1 MDISKLLNVL
11 AIPVLLLFAWLFSS
25 NKKVI
30 NWRVIIWGLIIE
42 TVFAIFVFVLP
53 VGVQVFMVINYIVNG
68 VLDSATYG
76 TQFVFGRLA
85 IGPGS
90 TNAAGETSLG
100 FILAFQ
106 SLAVIIFFAA
116 LVGILYYTGIMN
128 WIVKG
133 FSYAFSKLMHIS
145 GAESLCASSSIFVG
159 VEAGLIIRPYLNK
172 MTKSELNTILTA
184 GMATIASSM
193 LAAYIMILKGT
204 FPNIAGHLVS
214 ASIMN
219 IPAAII
225 ISKILCPESEVP
237 ETAGTTAKLEYKKEG
252 SFFEAIIV
260 HANSG
265 VKLAVGI
272 ATLLLAVLG
281 LMALVDKGFVMAGW
295 QINHLFGW
303 TVDWTLKGLLGYA
316 FYPFTLLIGVP
327 FSDAVTAAKLIG
339 ERLILTEVTAFQ
351 DLATVMQSSTPISN
365 RSAVMV
371 TYALTGFAHVASV
384 AIYVGGYIAL
394 APDRIKELS
403 SMGFRALFGA
413 TIACLLT
420 ACFAGLFY
428 MNNSILLGH

>member
-1 MDISKLLNVL
+1 MDTSRLLNFI
-11 AIPVLLLFAWLFSS
+11 AIPAILLFAWLFSS

-42 TVFAIFVFVLP
+42 TVFAVFVFVLP
-53 VGVQVFMVINYIVNG
+53 IGVQVFMVINSIVNG

-85 IGPGS
+85 LGPG
-90 TNAAGETSLG
+90 TTTPTGETSIG

-106 SLAVIIFFAA
+106 SLAVIVFFAA
-116 LVGILYYTGIMN
+116 LVGLLYYTGIMS
-128 WIVKG
+128 WIIKG
-133 FSYAFSKLMHIS
+133 FSYVFSKLMKIS
-145 GAESLCASSSIFVG
+145 GAESLCSSSSIFVG

-172 MTKSELNTILTA
+172 MTKSELNTVLTA

-219 IPAAII
+219 VPAAII

-237 ETAGTTAKLEYKKEG
+237 ETTGTKIKLEYKKES

-303 TVDWTLKGLLGYA
+303 TVDWTLKGLLGYI
-316 FYPFTLLIGVP
+316 FYPFTLLIGIP
-327 FSDAVTAAKLIG
+327 FNDAVTAAKLIG

-351 DLATVMQSSTPISN
+351 DLATVMQSSTPISG

-384 AIYVGGYIAL
+384 AIYVGGYIAI
-394 APDRIKELS
+394 APERIKELS

-420 ACFAGLFY
+420 ACFAGLFF

>member
-1 MDISKLLNVL
+1 
-11 AIPVLLLFAWLFSS
+11 
-25 NKKVI
+25 
-30 NWRVIIWGLIIE
+30 
-42 TVFAIFVFVLP
+42 
-53 VGVQVFMVINYIVNG
+53 
-68 VLDSATYG
+68 
-76 TQFVFGRLA
+76 
-85 IGPGS
+85 
-90 TNAAGETSLG
+90 
-100 FILAFQ
+100 
-106 SLAVIIFFAA
+106 
-116 LVGILYYTGIMN
+116 MN

-225 ISKILCPESEVP
+225 VSKILCPESEVP
-237 ETAGTTAKLEYKKEG
+237 ETAGTTAKLEFKKEG

-316 FYPFTLLIGVP
+316 FYPFTLLIGIP
-327 FSDAVTAAKLIG
+327 FNDAVTAAKLIG

-351 DLATVMQSSTPISN
+351 DLATVMQSSTPISG

-384 AIYVGGYIAL
+384 AIYVGGYVAL
-394 APDRIKELS
+394 APDKMKEMTSL
-403 SMGFRALFGA
+403 GFRALLGA
-413 TIACLLT
+413 TLACLLT
-420 ACFAGLFY
+420 ACFAGLFFS
-428 MNNSILLGH
+428 NNSILLGH

>member
-1 MDISKLLNVL
+1 
-11 AIPVLLLFAWLFSS
+11 
-25 NKKVI
+25 
-30 NWRVIIWGLIIE
+30 
-42 TVFAIFVFVLP
+42 
-53 VGVQVFMVINYIVNG
+53 
-68 VLDSATYG
+68 
-76 TQFVFGRLA
+76 
-85 IGPGS
+85 
-90 TNAAGETSLG
+90 
-100 FILAFQ
+100 
-106 SLAVIIFFAA
+106 
-116 LVGILYYTGIMN
+116 
-128 WIVKG
+128 
-133 FSYAFSKLMHIS
+133 
-145 GAESLCASSSIFVG
+145 
-159 VEAGLIIRPYLNK
+159 
-172 MTKSELNTILTA
+172 
-184 GMATIASSM
+184 MATIASSM

-219 IPAAII
+219 VPAAII
-225 ISKILCPESEVP
+225 ISKILCPESGVP
-237 ETAGTTAKLEYKKEG
+237 ETTGTKVKLEYKKES

-281 LMALVDKGFVMAGW
+281 LMALVDKGFVMVGW
-295 QINHLFGW
+295 QINHIFGW
-303 TVDWTLKGLLGYA
+303 TVDWTLKGLLGYI
-316 FYPFTLLIGVP
+316 FYPFTLLIGIP
-327 FSDAVTAAKLIG
+327 FNDAVTAAKLIG

-351 DLATVMQSSTPISN
+351 DLATIMKSSAPISG

-420 ACFAGLFY
+420 ACFAGLFF